1 MIRFVPLLFAI
12 SPPPHVPLVDGRD
25 DGRCQRRPM
34 SITETATTM
43 AYLSTAATMA
53 DINNGDG
60 WPKLTHTLDRPP
72 EDATAPFSPR
82 GVVPT
87 ALVSIVWPHHR
98 LVVAPASKGL
108 LPMPRHRRPPC
119 PRSHCRAREQAPSS
133 ALPTTCHRASKQAPL
148 SALAADSSSR
158 QRASTVLRPAADSLL
173 RPQAST
179 TDGHLT
185 TEVARI
191 PLRVGR
197 QEH

>member
-1 MIRFVPLLFAI
+1 
-12 SPPPHVPLVDGRD
+12 
-25 DGRCQRRPM
+25 
-34 SITETATTM
+34 
-43 AYLSTAATMA
+43 
-53 DINNGDG
+53 
-60 WPKLTHTLDRPP
+60 
-72 EDATAPFSPR
+72 
-82 GVVPT
+82 
-87 ALVSIVWPHHR
+87 
-98 LVVAPASKGL
+98 L

-133 ALPTTCHRASKQAPL
+133 ALPPTCHRASKRAPL